1 MRSSPWMLFATLL
14 LHACSSAPGA
24 EGVTDTQEDGSIR
37 PFPTD
42 TASETDASQSVD
54 VSEAV
59 DASTS
64 SDADAAEQ
72 GEGDTEAS
80 VPDDVSA
87 DTSALPDSGS
97 PELDAAVDADDA
109 TDGSAADA
117 SDAMDGSAADGSADA
132 DTTDTDTGSGL
143 GGVCGSDFATAEN
156 ATLPVDMIWV
166 IDGSP
171 SMDDSIA
178 IVEANLNAFAARIG
192 ASGLDYRVVIIGADR
207 DYCADAQCFNEIC
220 VPPPLSAAPGCP
232 DTDSP
237 RFRHVREG
245 VHSSDAIDLTIEH
258 YRDFQDFLRPGAI
271 VHFVIVT
278 DDDAGF
284 GPGSEEFLAFL
295 DTATAP
301 GFDRVYVHS
310 IVDLVDS
317 PLSCGVFEECSC
329 GDERGDEYI
338 AISEATGGLVQSI
351 CEAEWT
357 PIFDAL
363 EERVVEGTALPCTYE
378 LPEVEF
384 GLVVDRVN
392 VVLIADDGSRSTLSN
407 VDNAAACAGG
417 DGWYYDNPSAPT
429 SVELCSAACV
439 GASGSIELEFGCN
452 TVKL

>member
-1 MRSSPWMLFATLL
+1 MRSSLWMLVASLL
-14 LHACSSAPGA
+14 LTACSSVPGSGG
-24 EGVTDTQEDGSIR
+24 ETQGEEDGAIR
-37 PFPTD
+37 PFPNDSGSESDSSQGGDAGDDSGPGDDTGSDDDGQGGGDADAAGPTD
-42 TASETDASQSVD
+42 TRDDTGTEPDSDDSGADDDADAGDTSGGGDPSDGDASDGSGD
-54 VSEAV
+54 
-59 DASTS
+59 
-64 SDADAAEQ
+64 SDADA
-72 GEGDTEAS
+72 GDGT
-80 VPDDVSA
+80 
-87 DTSALPDSGS
+87 
-97 PELDAAVDADDA
+97 
-109 TDGSAADA
+109 
-117 SDAMDGSAADGSADA
+117 
-132 DTTDTDTGSGL
+132 
-143 GGVCGSDFATAEN
+143 GGVCGSDFAIAEN
-156 ATLPVDMIWV
+156 ATLPVDMVWV

-178 IVEANLNAFAARIG
+178 IVEANLNAFTARIG
-192 ASGLDYRVVIIGADR
+192 ASGLDYRVVILGADR
-207 DYCADAQCFNEIC
+207 EYCADAQCFNEIC

-258 YRDFQDFLRPGAI
+258 YDDFQDFLRPGAI

-284 GPGSEEFLAFL
+284 GPGSEEFLSFL

-310 IVDLVDS
+310 IVDVVDS
-317 PLSCGVFEECSC
+317 PLGCGVFEECSC

-338 AISEATGGLVQSI
+338 AISDATGGLVQSI

-357 PIFDAL
+357 PIFEAL
-363 EERVVEGTALPCTYE
+363 EERVVEGTVLPCTYA

-392 VVLIADDGSRSTLSN
+392 VVLVTEDGTRTTVPN

-417 DGWYYDNPSAPT
+417 EGWYYDNPSSPT
-429 SVELCSAACV
+429 AVEFCAAACIGV
-439 GASGSIELEFGCN
+439 SGSVELEFGCN
-452 TVKL
+452 TVKI

>member
-1 MRSSPWMLFATLL
+1 
-14 LHACSSAPGA
+14 
-24 EGVTDTQEDGSIR
+24 
-37 PFPTD
+37 
-42 TASETDASQSVD
+42 
-54 VSEAV
+54 
-59 DASTS
+59 
-64 SDADAAEQ
+64 
-72 GEGDTEAS
+72 
-80 VPDDVSA
+80 
-87 DTSALPDSGS
+87 
-97 PELDAAVDADDA
+97 
-109 TDGSAADA
+109 
-117 SDAMDGSAADGSADA
+117 
-132 DTTDTDTGSGL
+132 
-143 GGVCGSDFATAEN
+143 
-156 ATLPVDMIWV
+156 
-166 IDGSP
+166 
-171 SMDDSIA
+171 
-178 IVEANLNAFAARIG
+178 
-192 ASGLDYRVVIIGADR
+192 
-207 DYCADAQCFNEIC
+207 
-220 VPPPLSAAPGCP
+220 
-232 DTDSP
+232 
-237 RFRHVREG
+237 VREG

-338 AISEATGGLVQSI
+338 AISEVTGGLVQSI

-363 EERVVEGTALPCTYE
+363 EERVVEGTALPCTFA
-378 LPEVEF
+378 LPEVDF

-392 VVLIADDGSRSTLSN
+392 VVLVGEDGVRSTLPN

-417 DGWYYDNPSAPT
+417 EGWYYNNPLAPT
-429 SVELCSAACV
+429 SVELCAAACI
-439 GASGSIELEFGCN
+439 GASGSVELEFGCN